1 MIDLGEV
8 ASGVFCNADLAA
20 LQVLKA
26 AIIRCKGTST
36 GLPTVQMPG
45 TSAAL
50 SNSNVSAATR
60 QTARP
65 IQGSG
70 NAYPS
75 VIISEVLGDG
85 CGGSELD
92 GAQAGNARLCGRHSR
107 RAKL

>member
-1 MIDLGEV
+1 V
-8 ASGVFCNADLAA
+8 V
-20 LQVLKA
+20 
-26 AIIRCKGTST
+26 IIRRKGTST
-36 GLPTVQMPG
+36 SLPTVQLPG

-50 SNSNVSAATR
+50 SNSNASAATR

-75 VIISEVLGDG
+75 VIIMEVLGDG

-92 GAQAGNARLCGRHSR
+92 GAQAGERQVMWAPQSTR
-107 RAKL
+107 

>member
-1 MIDLGEV
+1 V
-8 ASGVFCNADLAA
+8 V
-20 LQVLKA
+20 
-26 AIIRCKGTST
+26 IIRRKGTSM

-50 SNSNVSAATR
+50 SNSNASAATR

-65 IQGSG
+65 IQGNG

-75 VIISEVLGDG
+75 VIIVECSVMAAVEA
-85 CGGSELD
+85 SWT
-92 GAQAGNARLCGRHSR
+92 ARKRGNARLCGRHSR